1 MGLNLNLGNINKAA
15 KDFTHR
21 RSEASDETMRDV
33 EVEVIKADPQQPR
46 KEFDEDALKELAES
60 IKTHGLIQP
69 IVLRPSPDKEGEYYI
84 IAGERRFRAVKLNG
98 DKTIRA
104 IVKKAFK
111 PEEIGYVQ
119 MAENVKRANLSVV
132 EIAEFICRQLE
143 AGDKQA
149 EVVEKLGLNK
159 AIVSQYAVWPELPEC
174 IKEALTS
181 KKIGSIQS
189 AYALFKTWQEYPEE
203 TAKFVAE
210 NEKISQAEA
219 RKFEPK
225 SLYVQT
231 FQDQEARSQPSD
243 QELDDPVSDASVSP
257 VTGHNADSE
266 ESEEESKGA
275 DYGSE
280 EAEAGNLEE
289 GQKEE
294 IETPEECASID
305 NYEEKTTTDEEERLD
320 VSEELESTADD
331 FLQVQS
337 EESTY
342 KKPVILC
349 LLEGRECEL
358 LYKKK
363 TLDGFVVVKYEDGTE
378 EEVPAEDVTLNRI
391 IEA

>member
-1 MGLNLNLGNINKAA
+1 
-15 KDFTHR
+15 
-21 RSEASDETMRDV
+21 
-33 EVEVIKADPQQPR
+33 
-46 KEFDEDALKELAES
+46 
-60 IKTHGLIQP
+60 
-69 IVLRPSPDKEGEYYI
+69 
-84 IAGERRFRAVKLNG
+84 
-98 DKTIRA
+98 
-104 IVKKAFK
+104 
-111 PEEIGYVQ
+111 

>member
-33 EVEVIKADPQQPR
+33 EVEVIKADPRQPR
-46 KEFDEDALKELAES
+46 KEFDEEALKELAES
-60 IKTHGLIQP
+60 IKAHGLIQP
-69 IVLRPSPDKEGEYYI
+69 IVLRPSLDKEDEYYI

-104 IVKKAFK
+104 IVKKTLK

-119 MAENVKRANLSVV
+119 MAENVKRANLTVV

-143 AGDKQA
+143 AGEKQA
-149 EVVEKLGLNK
+149 DVAEKLGLNK

-210 NEKISQAEA
+210 NEKISHAEA

-231 FQDQEARSQPSD
+231 FQDQEATSQPSD
-243 QELDDPVSDASVSP
+243 QVPDEPVLDTSVSP
-257 VTGHNADSE
+257 VTEDKAASE
-266 ESEEESKGA
+266 GAENKLEEAGN
-275 DYGSE
+275 GSE
-280 EAEAGNLEE
+280 ETETGNLEE
-289 GQKEE
+289 GLKEE
-294 IETPEECASID
+294 IETPEECGSID

-320 VSEELESTADD
+320 VSEELETAADD
-331 FLQVQS
+331 FLQKQS

-349 LLEGRECEL
+349 LIEGRECEL

>member
-21 RSEASDETMRDV
+21 RTEVVEETMRDV

-69 IVLRPSPDKEGEYYI
+69 IVLRPSPDKEAEYYI

-98 DKTIRA
+98 AKTIRA
-104 IVKKAFK
+104 IVKKTFK

-119 MAENVKRANLSVV
+119 MAENIKRANLSVV

-143 AGDKQA
+143 TGEKQA
-149 EVVEKLGLNK
+149 DVAEKLGLNK
-159 AIVSQYAVWPELPEC
+159 AIVSQYASWTELPEC

-189 AYALFKTWQEYPEE
+189 AYALFKTWQEFPKE
-203 TAKFVAE
+203 TETFITE
-210 NEKISQAEA
+210 NEKISSSEA
-219 RKFEPK
+219 KKFDPK

-231 FQDQEARSQPSD
+231 FQDQEDISQSSD
-243 QELDDPVSDASVSP
+243 QEPDEPVLDTSVSLATEDKAASEGP
-257 VTGHNADSE
+257 ENEPEEADN
-266 ESEEESKGA
+266 
-275 DYGSE
+275 GSE

>member
-21 RSEASDETMRDV
+21 RSEVPEETMRDV
-33 EVEVIKADPQQPR
+33 ELEVIKADPQQPR
-46 KEFDEDALKELAES
+46 KEFDEDSLKELAES

-98 DKTIRA
+98 TKTIRA
-104 IVKKAFK
+104 IVKKTLK

-143 AGDKQA
+143 AGEKQTDVA
-149 EVVEKLGLNK
+149 EKLGLNK
-159 AIVSQYAVWPELPEC
+159 GVVSQYAAWPELPEF
-174 IKEALTS
+174 IKEALLS
-181 KKIGSIQS
+181 KKISSIQT
-189 AYALFKTWQEYPEE
+189 AHALFKNWQDYPEE
-203 TAKFVAE
+203 TEKFVVE
-210 NEKISQAEA
+210 KEKISTLEA
-219 RKFEPK
+219 KKFDPK

-231 FQDQEARSQPSD
+231 FQDQEATTQPSD
-243 QELDDPVSDASVSP
+243 QLPDEPVLDTSLSPATEDRTASE
-257 VTGHNADSE
+257 DSE
-266 ESEEESKGA
+266 NKPEEA
-275 DYGSE
+275 DNGSE
-280 EAEAGNLEE
+280 ETETVNSEE
-289 GQKEE
+289 GLKEE
-294 IETPEECASID
+294 IETPVECGSID
-305 NYEEKTTTDEEERLD
+305 NYEEKTTTDEEEHPD
-320 VSEELESTADD
+320 EPEELETAADD
-331 FLQVQS
+331 FLQGQS

-342 KKPVILC
+342 KKPLILC
-349 LLEGRECEL
+349 LIEGRECEL

>member
-33 EVEVIKADPQQPR
+33 GVEVIKADPRQPR
-46 KEFDEDALKELAES
+46 KEFDEEALKELAES
-60 IKTHGLIQP
+60 IKAHGLIQP
-69 IVLRPSPDKEGEYYI
+69 IVLRPSPDKEDEYYI

-104 IVKKAFK
+104 IVKKTLK

-119 MAENVKRANLSVV
+119 MAENIKRANLTVV

-149 EVVEKLGLNK
+149 EVVLNK

-231 FQDQEARSQPSD
+231 FQDQEDISQPSD
-243 QELDDPVSDASVSP
+243 QVSDEPVLDTSVSP
-257 VTGHNADSE
+257 ATEDIVASE
-266 ESEEESKGA
+266 ESENKPEEA
-275 DYGSE
+275 DNGSE
-280 EAEAGNLEE
+280 ETETVNSEE
-289 GQKEE
+289 GLKEE
-294 IETPEECASID
+294 IGTPEECGSID

-320 VSEELESTADD
+320 VSEELETAADD
-331 FLQVQS
+331 FLQEQS

-349 LLEGRECEL
+349 LIEGRECEL

>member
-358 LYKKK
+358 PYKKK

>member
-33 EVEVIKADPQQPR
+33 EVEFIKADPQQPR

-60 IKTHGLIQP
+60 IKAHGLIQP
-69 IVLRPSPDKEGEYYI
+69 IVLRPSPDKDGEYYI

-98 DKTIRA
+98 AKTIRA
-104 IVKKAFK
+104 IVKKTLK

-132 EIAEFICRQLE
+132 EIAEFICRHID
-143 AGDKQA
+143 AGEKQNFIAENLGIDKGQ
-149 EVVEKLGLNK
+149 
-159 AIVSQYAVWPELPEC
+159 VSKYASWNEMPEE
-174 IKEALTS
+174 IKEAVRS
-181 KKIGSIQS
+181 KKLGSIQ
-189 AYALFKTWQEYPEE
+189 AAHALFKVWEE
-203 TAKFVAE
+203 NPKETVEFIESKGR
-210 NEKISQAEA
+210 ISTAEA
-219 RKFEPK
+219 KNFDPK
-225 SLYVQT
+225 SWYVQT
-231 FQDQEARSQPSD
+231 FQDQEDISQPSD
-243 QELDDPVSDASVSP
+243 QVSDEPVLDTSVSP
-257 VTGHNADSE
+257 ATKDIVASE
-266 ESEEESKGA
+266 ESENK
-275 DYGSE
+275 
-280 EAEAGNLEE
+280 
-289 GQKEE
+289 
-294 IETPEECASID
+294 PEECGSID

-320 VSEELESTADD
+320 VSEELETAADD
-331 FLQVQS
+331 FLQKQS

-349 LLEGRECEL
+349 LIEGRECEL

>member
-21 RSEASDETMRDV
+21 RSEASEETMRDV
-33 EVEVIKADPQQPR
+33 ELEVIKADPQQPR

-69 IVLRPSPDKEGEYYI
+69 IVLRPAPDKEGEYYI

-98 DKTIRA
+98 TKTIRA
-104 IVKKAFK
+104 IVKKTLK

-143 AGDKQA
+143 AGEKQTDVA
-149 EVVEKLGLNK
+149 EKLGLNK
-159 AIVSQYAVWPELPEC
+159 GVVSQYAAWHELPEF
-174 IKEALTS
+174 IKDAINT
-181 KKIGSIQS
+181 KKLGSIQS
-189 AYALFKTWQEYPEE
+189 AYALFKSWENYPEE
-203 TAKFVAE
+203 TEKFVTD

-219 RKFEPK
+219 KRFDPK
-225 SLYVQT
+225 SLFEQT
-231 FQDQEARSQPSD
+231 FSD
-243 QELDDPVSDASVSP
+243 QKETSQLSDLEPDDPVSDVPVSP
-257 VTGHNADSE
+257 LTGHNADSE
-266 ESEEESKGA
+266 ESEEEPEETDSGVL
-275 DYGSE
+275 
-280 EAEAGNLEE
+280 EAESEHAEE
-289 GQKEE
+289 GLKEE
-294 IETPEECASID
+294 IETPEESVSID
-305 NYEEKTTTDEEERLD
+305 NYEEKTTTDDEVEPDE
-320 VSEELESTADD
+320 SEELETAADD
-331 FLQVQS
+331 FLQENS

-349 LLEGRECEL
+349 LIEGRECEL

>member
-33 EVEVIKADPQQPR
+33 GVEVIKADPRQPR
-46 KEFDEDALKELAES
+46 KEFDEEALKELAES
-60 IKTHGLIQP
+60 IKAHGLIQP
-69 IVLRPSPDKEGEYYI
+69 IVLRPSPDKEDEYYI

-104 IVKKAFK
+104 IVKKTLK

-119 MAENVKRANLSVV
+119 MAENIKRANLTVV